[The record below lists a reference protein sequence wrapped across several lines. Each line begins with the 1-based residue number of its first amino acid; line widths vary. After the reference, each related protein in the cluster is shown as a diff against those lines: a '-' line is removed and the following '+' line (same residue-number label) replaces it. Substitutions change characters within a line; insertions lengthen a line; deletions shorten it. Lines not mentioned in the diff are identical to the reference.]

1 MKKLSLNVDL
11 ESVFPD
17 ILFAALYLS
26 VLIIVTRFSGNPCV
40 LCSTTTF
47 LF

>member
-1 MKKLSLNVDL
+1 MKKPSLNVDL

-17 ILFAALYLS
+17 ILFAALYPS
-26 VLIIVTRFSGNPCV
+26 VLIIVTRFPGNPCV
-40 LCSTTTF
+40 LCFTSAF